1 MGRTDRRPFPNFL
14 FVVPVYFGYVQVNAL
29 LHFEVVMR
37 DIRKRRRT
45 AQSNDNYL
53 IFGLVCTVPLP
64 LKWAVPLSTC

>member
-1 MGRTDRRPFPNFL
+1 M
-14 FVVPVYFGYVQVNAL
+14 QVNVL

-53 IFGLVCTVPLP
+53 MFGLDCTVPLP